1 MGGWIILIAS
11 LAAINCSLVG
21 TYLVLRKVAMMA
33 DAITHAVLPGIV
45 LAFLFTG
52 SRSSWVM
59 LLGAG
64 TTGIVATLLMAF
76 LHKRARLQAD
86 AAIGITFTWMFA
98 LGIIL
103 ISLFSRKVDL
113 DPDCVLYGEVV
124 YAPLNIWQTA
134 SGVCLGP
141 WPAYLLALMLLINL
155 GFILLSYKELAITTF
170 DPAFAT
176 TLGMHTTLW
185 HYLLMAVTSFTAV
198 ASFEVVGTVLVVALF
213 VVPASTAYLLVQRLS
228 AMLVVAAILGIGTAV
243 SGYYLA
249 VWLDGS
255 IAGAMV
261 TVAGIIFLT
270 VFVVKT
276 ILQQVPWS
284 SYYLSVYYLACLSAD
299 LLTL

>member
-1 MGGWIILIAS
+1 MEGWIILIAS

-45 LAFLFTG
+45 LAFLATG

-59 LLGAG
+59 FVGAG

-76 LHKRARLQAD
+76 LHQQVRLQAD

-113 DPDCVLYGEVV
+113 DPDCVLYGEVA

-134 SGVCLGP
+134 SGVSLGP
-141 WPAYLLALMLLINL
+141 WSVYLLSLVLLINL
-155 GFILLSYKELAITTF
+155 VLILLSYKELAITTF

-176 TLGMHTTLW
+176 TLGIRTTLW

-198 ASFEVVGTVLVVALF
+198 ASFEVAGSILVVALF
-213 VVPASTAYLLVQRLS
+213 VVPASTAYLLTQRLS
-228 AMLVVAAILGIGTAV
+228 AMLVMAALLGIGAAI

-255 IAGAMV
+255 IAGAMA
-261 TVAGIIFLT
+261 TVASIMFLVVFLIRRYYRRFPSIQTIYSYII
-270 VFVVKT
+270 
-276 ILQQVPWS
+276 
-284 SYYLSVYYLACLSAD
+284 Y
-299 LLTL
+299 